1 MKNTNLIFVIM
12 VAVWLIAMSL
22 SAIKALSADGVV
34 YVLNGA
40 DVTLSFEI
48 KPQPTIVEDIVIPE
62 NSLLESEGHTQRS
75 IWL

>member
-1 MKNTNLIFVIM
+1 M

>member
-1 MKNTNLIFVIM
+1 MKNINLIFVIM

-48 KPQPTIVEDIVIPE
+48 KPQPTIIENTIIPE